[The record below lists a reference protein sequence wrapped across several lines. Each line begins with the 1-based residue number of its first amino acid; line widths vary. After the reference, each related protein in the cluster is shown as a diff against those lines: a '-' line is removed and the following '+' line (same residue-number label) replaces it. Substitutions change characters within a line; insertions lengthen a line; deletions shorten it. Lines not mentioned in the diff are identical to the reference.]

1 MSSRP
6 MPGPGGARGSGR
18 LSHIRPDAKAAAGRI
33 LSRLGRYYPD
43 ARVELKYKTPLQLL
57 VATILSAQCTDQ
69 RVNQVTR
76 SLFQQYCT
84 AADFARADPAVLME
98 EIRSTGFFRNKAR
111 AIIGCCQRLLTE
123 HGGEVPD
130 TMEALTALP
139 GVGRKTANVVLG
151 NAFGKA
157 ALAVDTHVTRVA
169 NRLGLTATEDPDKIE
184 RDLCSVIP
192 PARWAKATHLLIFH
206 GRYTCKALRPLCDRC
221 PVYEDCLWPGKP
233 RRQGASP
240 LIRPAARAPRG

>member
-1 MSSRP
+1 M
-6 MPGPGGARGSGR
+6 
-18 LSHIRPDAKAAAGRI
+18 
-33 LSRLGRYYPD
+33 
-43 ARVELKYKTPLQLL
+43 ELEHATPLQLL

-76 SLFQQYCT
+76 TLFQKYRT

-98 EIRSTGFFRNKAR
+98 KIRPTGFYRNKAR
-111 AIIGCCQRLLTE
+111 AIIGCCQRLLSE

-130 TMEALTALP
+130 TLEALTALP
-139 GVGRKTANVVLG
+139 GVWRKTANVVLG
-151 NAFGKA
+151 NAFGKP

-184 RDLCSVIP
+184 QDLCGLIP
-192 PARWAKATHLLIFH
+192 PARWAHATHLFIFH

-221 PVYEDCLWPGKP
+221 PVYDDCLWPGKP
-233 RRQGASP
+233 ERQGAGP
-240 LIRPAARAPRG
+240 AGRPAGRAGRG